1 MVFEKTIYKNSIK
14 DESKKVST
22 YVLISGSLNELFK
35 EPRIKKKRRIAKKSN
50 SKMFYRKSKKKLKS
64 SLKERGHECPKIKTW
79 KIAFEYLSVQL
90 LTINVYFRH

>member
-35 EPRIKKKRRIAKKSN
+35 EPRIKKKGE
-50 SKMFYRKSKKKLKS
+50 
-64 SLKERGHECPKIKTW
+64 SLKKVIPRCFIGKVK
-79 KIAFEYLSVQL
+79 K
-90 LTINVYFRH
+90 N